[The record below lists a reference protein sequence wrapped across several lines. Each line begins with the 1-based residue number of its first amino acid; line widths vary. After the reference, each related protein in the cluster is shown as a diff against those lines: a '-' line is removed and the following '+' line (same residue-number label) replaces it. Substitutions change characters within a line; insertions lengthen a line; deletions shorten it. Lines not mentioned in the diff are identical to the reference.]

1 MDQLARYP
9 CGFSRTM
16 PGLPICKR
24 STTTRSRAYRPM
36 TNRPVA
42 ILPAIERSDIPIP
55 REFLTERIALI
66 ADPAELHVTLAV
78 FRLASESGS
87 MPPAVS
93 EDDVLRDGVLAR
105 TFHEERKSS
114 KLTQRIRR

>member
-1 MDQLARYP
+1 
-9 CGFSRTM
+9 
-16 PGLPICKR
+16 
-24 STTTRSRAYRPM
+24 M

-42 ILPAIERSDIPIP
+42 ILPARARTDIPIP

-66 ADPAELHVTLAV
+66 DDPAELHVTLAV

-87 MPPAVS
+87 IPPAVS

-105 TFHEERKSS
+105 SDIVQRKIVIQLTGIR
-114 KLTQRIRR
+114 KLGHRIHHRPITAIH